1 MKKMLGVMIVL
12 FAVCFVMPAK
22 AQSAA
27 GAVIKTTTKA
37 AREKIKEVTQ
47 GKSENAAPAAT
58 ASKGTTTSRTWGTKP
73 TAAANGKGDN
83 RGQVIIPV
91 RPIQVE
97 DQSRRAGHVDTSL
110 VIPW

>member
-27 GAVIKTTTKA
+27 GAVIKTTTKV

-47 GKSENAAPAAT
+47 GKSEKAAPAAT

-91 RPIQVE
+91 RPVPVV
-97 DQSRRAGHVDTSL
+97 DANRKYVPVDTSQFN
-110 VIPW
+110 PW